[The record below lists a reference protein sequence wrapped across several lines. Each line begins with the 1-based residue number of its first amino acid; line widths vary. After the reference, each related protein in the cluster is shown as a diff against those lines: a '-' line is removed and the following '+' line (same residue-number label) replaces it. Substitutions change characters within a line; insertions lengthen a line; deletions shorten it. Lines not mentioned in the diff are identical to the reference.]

1 MSPNA
6 TNLQNTTE
14 STKNPIENSGAISRT
29 FFFWINKYLRRQ
41 KQLEGDFIQEDHF
54 DLAKTDLIE
63 ANYSVL
69 AKKLDQRIKAGGSIA
84 GAITRTYFC
93 QISWMSVL
101 ILIYAAI
108 NFYTAYVLAEI
119 VKVIEGNGKEGFH
132 NFEQVKPVM
141 IQFIVIVLSFFVSGV
156 IYSYVIFEVTR
167 ISYLLRSSVMVVI
180 FEKMLKMN
188 NLNFSE
194 HSEGKITPLLIFFLR
209 YFNTENLIF
218 LSWDF

>member
-69 AKKLDQRIKAGGSIA
+69 AKKLDQRIKAGGSIT

>member
-1 MSPNA
+1 MSPNT
-6 TNLQNTTE
+6 TNLQNTQM
-14 STKNPIENSGAISRT
+14 STANPIENSGALSRT

-41 KQLEGDFIQEDHF
+41 KELEGDFLQEDHF
-54 DLAKTDLIE
+54 DLASTDLIE
-63 ANYSVL
+63 KNYSVL

-84 GAITRTYFC
+84 GAISRTYLS
-93 QISWMSVL
+93 QISWLSVL

-108 NFYTAYVLAEI
+108 NFYTAYVLADI
-119 VKVIEGNGKEGFH
+119 VRQIESQGKAGFH
-132 NFEQVKPVM
+132 TMDQIRPLL

-194 HSEGKITPLLIFFLR
+194 HSEGKPSPSSFYFFSKKIFF
-209 YFNTENLIF
+209 TP
-218 LSWDF
+218 